1 MSEIQRVQQDK
12 RFKLRH
18 FLKALHFLI
27 VTWYLKDNYEFI
39 FWLFFFFFFR
49 QQVYCDGPHLP

>member
-1 MSEIQRVQQDK
+1 MSEIQHVQQDK
-12 RFKLRH
+12 RFKLTH

-39 FWLFFFFFFR
+39 FWLFF
-49 QQVYCDGPHLP
+49 QAAGIL